1 MLTRVNN
8 QSRTESHFYG
18 TEYEIMADFGP
29 DGNTEKNWADYEQ
42 LLRAKKNIVAS
53 AIKLHNI
60 FLNFVQFASF
70 HFHKNIF
77 KDFKT
82 NMMMALF
89 L

>member
-1 MLTRVNN
+1 MLT
-8 QSRTESHFYG
+8 SRTESHFYG
-18 TEYEIMADFGP
+18 TEYEIKADFGP
-29 DGNTEKNWADYEQ
+29 DGNTEKKLGRLWATFEG
-42 LLRAKKNIVAS
+42 KKSIVAS